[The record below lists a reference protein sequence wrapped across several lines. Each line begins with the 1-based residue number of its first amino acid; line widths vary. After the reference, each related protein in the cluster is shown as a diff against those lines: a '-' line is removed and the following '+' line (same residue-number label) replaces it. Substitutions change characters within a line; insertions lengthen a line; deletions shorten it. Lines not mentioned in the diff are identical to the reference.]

1 MRNDSVTSN
10 KEKIIASDD
19 EEEPKDSES
28 LSDQKKEAKEK
39 FVAPLSGKKIIPKES
54 IKTHKLTNAQ
64 NFINKSEP
72 TASKEIIADNKIQ
85 SYFSFL
91 YLGKGYSLTP

>member
-1 MRNDSVTSN
+1 MN
-10 KEKIIASDD
+10 K
-19 EEEPKDSES
+19 S
-28 LSDQKKEAKEK
+28 LRIQNHQVIRKKKQRKNLWHHFLE
-39 FVAPLSGKKIIPKES
+39 KKIIPKES